1 MDYEKFFNDVKDW
14 ILECNSQAI
23 KLGFGND
30 DFVELGC
37 KFTWRAEHKIYSQPL
52 VMKQTNMLLDW
63 LEDTWEEVKN
73 GKTFKQR
80 LEILQIKY

>member
-1 MDYEKFFNDVKDW
+1 MILKLESGKVRIMDYEKFFNDIKNW

-30 DFVELGC
+30 DFWNWVVNSLGELST
-37 KFTWRAEHKIYSQPL
+37 KYNSQPL

-73 GKTFKQR
+73 G
-80 LEILQIKY
+80 

>member
-1 MDYEKFFNDVKDW
+1 MDYEKFFNDVKNW

-23 KLGFGND
+23 NLGFGND
-30 DFVELGC
+30 DFWNWVVISLGELST
-37 KFTWRAEHKIYSQPL
+37 KYNSQPL

-73 GKTFKQR
+73 G
-80 LEILQIKY
+80 